1 MIKPDFFRD
10 FFLHTTQAFYHRF
23 PVKTWRRF
31 RLLAVDGTGLR
42 LPDESWL
49 GEALGWHENQHGH
62 VPSVRWLITFDL
74 LNQII
79 IKVQLHPR
87 RQGEITVAMPLI
99 KDMPANTLAIYDRG
113 FAGFA
118 IPFLHRF
125 YGTHCIIRLKTDFN
139 PTVVDFVQSNETE
152 RIITPRLTHRA
163 LSAVCKLGLEPS
175 RNEVIP
181 LRLIR
186 VDLPSGEV
194 EVLLTTLMHR
204 QHFHH
209 RHFADLY
216 NKRWGVETSILVLK
230 SFFQA
235 AVFSSYTLTGIQQEL
250 WALFAMYNLQSI
262 LIASKQ
268 KALQRINQR
277 RKFDYQINRNV
288 TVGIIKRYVPLLFL
302 DEIKAWYA
310 KIHCLLDDLIRHL
323 EPIRPRPS
331 RVRKRKFLRGTE
343 RHIYEPNYK
352 STL

>member
-1 MIKPDFFRD
+1 MQRRKLIKPDFFRD

-87 RQGEITVAMPLI
+87 RQGEIAVAMPLI

-216 NKRWGVETSILVLK
+216 NR
-230 SFFQA
+230 
-235 AVFSSYTLTGIQQEL
+235 
-250 WALFAMYNLQSI
+250 ALFAMYNLQSI

-288 TVGIIKRYVPLLFL
+288 TVGIIKRYLPLLFI